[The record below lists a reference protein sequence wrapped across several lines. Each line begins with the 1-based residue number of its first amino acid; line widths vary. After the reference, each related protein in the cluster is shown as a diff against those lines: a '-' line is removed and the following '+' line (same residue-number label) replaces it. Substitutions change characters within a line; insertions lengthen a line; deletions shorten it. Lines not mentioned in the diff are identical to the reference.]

1 MNMEQVKMI
10 RAWQTQIIKIAIGLK
25 KKSPWLSPGNAAAD
39 DLMALA
45 EVMDKRL
52 RALEERT

>member
-1 MNMEQVKMI
+1 MEQVKMI